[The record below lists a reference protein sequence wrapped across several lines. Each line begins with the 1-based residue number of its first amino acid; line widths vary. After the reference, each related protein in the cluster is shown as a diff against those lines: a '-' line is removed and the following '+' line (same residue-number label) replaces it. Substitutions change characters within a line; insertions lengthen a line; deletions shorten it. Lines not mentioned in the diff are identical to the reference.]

1 MAIQLVQPDP
11 QEEILRVI
19 QNVSAALTNM
29 QLYSDHHPQVR
40 HYLENA
46 HFELTKFL
54 LDKPET
60 TLLLVNDR
68 LVCDQRPLRQEG
80 PQSPQFIRTLRK
92 LAIDSVTF
100 VSGITVQELQQFLRD
115 LLAPAQHSIKSS
127 PHVRVGKL
135 EIRVQGDDGSRAENA
150 LSEEEK
156 QALLAVQGLCEAR
169 LDDVREIYARIA
181 RRQAVDAKALGEVV
195 DTFVRAFDYGVS
207 PLQMLATLRSADEYT
222 FTHVVNVCILTMSQA
237 EALGFRGNALYEIGI
252 ASALHDAGKLL
263 IPPEILNKPGALTP
277 QERSI
282 METHTI
288 RGANYILGIKNVPKL
303 SVLAALEHHLKFDGS
318 GYPVISQGWQ
328 PHLVSQMIAI
338 SDVFDALRSRRCY
351 REPTPVER
359 IVEILRSEKG
369 TAFHPLLVDNFL
381 NLIRR

>member
-1 MAIQLVQPDP
+1 MAIEILQTDP
-11 QEEILRVI
+11 QEDILRVI

-80 PQSPQFIRTLRK
+80 PQSSQFVRILRK

-100 VSGITVQELQQFLRD
+100 VSGISAQELQQFLRD
-115 LLAPAQHSIKSS
+115 ILAPAQQSVRSS
-127 PHVRVGKL
+127 PHVRLGKL
-135 EIRVQGDDGSRAENA
+135 EIRVEGEEPSRGENA

-156 QALLAVQGLCEAR
+156 QALLAVQGLCEAK
-169 LDDVREIYARIA
+169 LNDVRDIYARIA
-181 RRQAVDAKALGEVV
+181 RRKTIDAKALGDVV

-263 IPPEILNKPGALTP
+263 IPPEILNKPGGLTP
-277 QERSI
+277 QERTI

-288 RGANYILGIKNVPKL
+288 RGANYVLGLKNVPKL
-303 SVLAALEHHLKFDGS
+303 SVLAALEHHIKFDGS
-318 GYPVISQGWQ
+318 GYPVISKGWQ
-328 PHLVSQMIAI
+328 PHIVSQMIAI

-351 REPTPVER
+351 KEPTPMDR
-359 IVEILRSEKG
+359 IIEILKSEKG
-369 TAFHPLLVDNFL
+369 AAFHPLLVDNFL
-381 NLIRR
+381 KLIRR

>member
-1 MAIQLVQPDP
+1 MAIEIVQADP
-11 QEEILRVI
+11 QKEILRVI

-68 LVCDQRPLRQEG
+68 LVCDGRPLRQEG
-80 PQSPQFIRTLRK
+80 SLSSQFIRILGK
-92 LAIDSVTF
+92 LAIERVTF
-100 VSGITVQELQQFLRD
+100 VSGITAQELQDFLRA
-115 LLAPAQHSIKSS
+115 LLSPTRQSVRSG
-127 PHVRVGKL
+127 PHVRLGKL
-135 EIRVQGDDGSRAENA
+135 EIRVEGEDEPREENV

-156 QALLAVQGLCEAR
+156 HALLVIRGLCEAKIE
-169 LDDVREIYARIA
+169 DVREICARIA
-181 RRQAVDAKALGEVV
+181 RRQTIDAKALGEVV

-263 IPPEILNKPGALTP
+263 IPPEILHKPGGLTP

-288 RGANYILGIKNVPKL
+288 RGAHYVLGLKNVPKL

-318 GYPVISQGWQ
+318 GYPVITKGWQ
-328 PHLVSQMIAI
+328 PHIVSQMIAI

-351 REPTPVER
+351 KEPTPMER

-369 TAFHPLLVDNFL
+369 SSFHPLLVDNFL

>member
-1 MAIQLVQPDP
+1 MAIEIVQTDP

-19 QNVSAALTNM
+19 KHVSAALTNM
-29 QLYSDHHPQVR
+29 QLYSDRHPQVR

-80 PQSPQFIRTLRK
+80 PQSSQFVRILRK

-100 VSGITVQELQQFLRD
+100 VSGITAQELQEFLRD
-115 LLAPAQHSIKSS
+115 LLAPTQQSVRSG
-127 PHVRVGKL
+127 PHVKVGKL
-135 EIRVQGDDGSRAENA
+135 EIRVEAEGGAGTENA

-156 QALLAVQGLCEAR
+156 QALLAVQGLCEAK
-169 LDDVREIYARIA
+169 LEDVREIYARIA
-181 RRQAVDAKALGEVV
+181 RRQTIDAKALGEVV
-195 DTFVRAFDYGVS
+195 ETFARAFDYGVS
-207 PLQMLATLRSADEYT
+207 PLQMLASLRSADEYT
-222 FTHVVNVCILTMSQA
+222 FTHVVNVCILAMSQA

-263 IPPEILNKPGALTP
+263 IPAEILNKPGGLTP

-288 RGANYILGIKNVPKL
+288 RGANYVLGLRNVPKL

-318 GYPVISQGWQ
+318 GYPQISKGWQ
-328 PHLVSQMIAI
+328 PHIVSQMIAI

-351 REPTPVER
+351 KEPAPMER
-359 IVEILRSEKG
+359 IVEILKNEKG
-369 TAFHPLLVDNFL
+369 TAFHPFLVDNFL
-381 NLIRR
+381 KLIRR